1 VRIILDTNVIVSG
14 FISDKGA
21 PAQLLNAW
29 TDRASLL
36 VTSVTQIVEIQ
47 SVTRRPTVRPLIT
60 PAHAGRFVNDLH
72 RFATVLHALPVVERS
87 RDPNDDYLLAMAEA
101 GAADCLVT
109 GDKRDILSLER
120 HGNTAIVTAA
130 ALLPLLDMGR

>member
-1 VRIILDTNVIVSG
+1 MRIILDTNVIVSG

-29 TDRASLL
+29 TDRAFLL
-36 VTSVTQIVEIQ
+36 VTSVTQIDEIQ

-101 GAADCLVT
+101 GAADYLVT

-130 ALLPLLDMGR
+130 ALMALLDMGQ